1 VADDLVV
8 MDRGQ
13 IVVARAK
20 GDVDEAEVRRYLT
33 V

>member
-1 VADDLVV
+1 

-13 IVVARAK
+13 VVVAGAK
-20 GDVDEAEVRRYLT
+20 GDVDEAEVRRYLI